1 MIDGLIAGKLYG
13 APQERTSKTGTP
25 FAVAKVRCAAG
36 DGDGES
42 LFVSV
47 IAFSHSVC
55 AALLALDD
63 GDSVA
68 LAGML
73 TPKVWIDKDGYSR
86 PALDIVAA
94 QVLTTYHVT
103 RKRKA
108 VFNEGQQG
116 NGDLP
121 NTEDRRDYR

>member
-25 FAVAKVRCAAG
+25 FTVAKVLCTA
-36 DGDGES
+36 GDGES

-47 IAFSHSVC
+47 IAFEAYAC
-55 AALLALDD
+55 TALLALDD

-73 TPKVWIDKDGYSR
+73 TPKVWIDKDGDAR

-94 QVLTTYHVT
+94 QVLTVYHVT
-103 RKRKA
+103 SKRKA
-108 VFNEGQQG
+108 VSNEGQQG
-116 NGDLP
+116 NGYLP